1 MKRVSCEPPADQNG
15 RFCTDNLPPQCV
27 EETLQVFRKPIHK
40 ALTDANRQIKE
51 TKAYFNTPNARGLLI
66 LANDGNFSL
75 NPNLSVH
82 IIARLLSSHFSAIES
97 FIYFAP
103 NLRTYMPGVDKETRV
118 WISGASREG
127 NEGVPPSLLDEVFRG
142 WIGYVQGLSGAEIE
156 LIEITDASRVQ
167 SMHFIRKGTP

>member
-1 MKRVSCEPPADQNG
+1 
-15 RFCTDNLPPQCV
+15 
-27 EETLQVFRKPIHK
+27 
-40 ALTDANRQIKE
+40 
-51 TKAYFNTPNARGLLI
+51 
-66 LANDGNFSL
+66 
-75 NPNLSVH
+75 
-82 IIARLLSSHFSAIES
+82 
-97 FIYFAP
+97 
-103 NLRTYMPGVDKETRV
+103 MPGVDKETRV